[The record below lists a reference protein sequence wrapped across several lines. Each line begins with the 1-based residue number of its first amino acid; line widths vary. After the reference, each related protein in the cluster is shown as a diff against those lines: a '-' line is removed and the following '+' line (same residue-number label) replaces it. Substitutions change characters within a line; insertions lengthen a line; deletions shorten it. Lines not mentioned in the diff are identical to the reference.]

1 MMTHV
6 PMVVIGEL
14 ISLKRN
20 TYSYISIMYI
30 EQRIKTFQGLHNNK
44 WFHIMNW
51 SLDIIKT
58 YDKQQRYILT
68 KYGSCFYF

>member
-1 MMTHV
+1 MTHMLMAV
-6 PMVVIGEL
+6 TGEH

-20 TYSYISIMYI
+20 TYNYISIMYI
-30 EQRIKTFQGLHNNK
+30 EQRIKKFQDLHNNK

-51 SLDIIKT
+51 SLDMIKT
-58 YDKQQRYILT
+58 YDKQQQYILN

>member
-1 MMTHV
+1 
-6 PMVVIGEL
+6 MVVIGEL

-20 TYSYISIMYI
+20 TYSYISIMCI
-30 EQRIKTFQGLHNNK
+30 EQRIKTFQDLHNNK

-58 YDKQQRYILT
+58 YDKQQQYILN